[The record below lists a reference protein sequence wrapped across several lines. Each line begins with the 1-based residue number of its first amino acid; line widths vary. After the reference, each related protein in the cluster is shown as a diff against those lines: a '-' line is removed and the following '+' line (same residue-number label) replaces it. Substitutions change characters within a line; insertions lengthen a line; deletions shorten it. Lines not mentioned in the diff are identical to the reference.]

1 MAVPAPVLTAGD
13 VEPEVLAVGGFE
25 DELVEVGVVLQ
36 KVEPA
41 AGNGHVGMRPVVCPI
56 GVGGS
61 GEVDVGSLSQGVLG
75 GIGTSHPEVELRAT
89 VARAD
94 DKGPL
99 THLGGVLEL
108 TKARRGSSTSVQRL
122 RRLAMMAAWA
132 GLWRS
137 RVLSMPSLAAVALL
151 SNSASVKCAER
162 RRFVIIIMEYRVSE

>member
-1 MAVPAPVLTAGD
+1 MADDLVAVPAPVLAAGD

-41 AGNGHVGMRPVVCPI
+41 AGNGHVGMRPVVRPI

-99 THLGGVLEL
+99 THLGGSAGIDEGAQGLEHL
-108 TKARRGSSTSVQRL
+108 GAEVAQVGDDVGMGRIVEVEGVVDAQPGGSGTSFEL
-122 RRLAMMAAWA
+122 R
-132 GLWRS
+132 
-137 RVLSMPSLAAVALL
+137 
-151 SNSASVKCAER
+151 ER
-162 RRFVIIIMEYRVSE
+162 KVR